1 MLPKIPLQRCDAND
15 QLLKNCAII
24 TGMQTHRHLV
34 HGLIAAFSL
43 TTAVTALAA
52 EVPAPPMAVVPAP
65 AKAGSETV
73 APTGSVTAA
82 APSTQIWECTTNG
95 VRTFSSNPCGTKS
108 TLRELSPINV
118 MEPAPAYHV
127 THTNTPSPPAATA
140 NYSYPAE
147 DSSDANTADNAYNGY
162 PGYIVVPRPHRVRAN
177 PAHNH
182 PRPHHP

>member
-1 MLPKIPLQRCDAND
+1 MR
-15 QLLKNCAII
+15 
-24 TGMQTHRHLV
+24 MQAHRHCV
-34 HGLIAAFSL
+34 HGLFAALAL
-43 TTAVTALAA
+43 TTAVTAMAA
-52 EVPAPPMAVVPAP
+52 DAPAPSATAVPSP
-65 AKAGSETV
+65 AKAPGEPA
-73 APTGSVTAA
+73 APAAPATAA
-82 APSTQIWECTTNG
+82 APGTQIWQCTTHG

-127 THTNTPSPPAATA
+127 THTNTSPPAATA

-147 DSSDANTADNAYNGY
+147 DSSDANTADNGYNGY
-162 PGYIVVPRPHRVRAN
+162 PGYIVVPRAHRVRSN